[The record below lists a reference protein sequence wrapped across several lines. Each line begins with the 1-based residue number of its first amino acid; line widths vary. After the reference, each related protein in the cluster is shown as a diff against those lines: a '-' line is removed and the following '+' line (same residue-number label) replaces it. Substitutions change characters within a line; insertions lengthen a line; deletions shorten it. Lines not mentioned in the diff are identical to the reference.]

1 MFQSG
6 GGGDIVVGQLT
17 WEAVKWSGGG
27 RMSEGMLCVFVYT
40 DISQSRQI
48 VGQPS
53 QLWLFS
59 SEELGCVCV
68 YFSVHS
74 GVLTSLAALR

>member
-1 MFQSG
+1 M
-6 GGGDIVVGQLT
+6 VGQLT
-17 WEAVKWSGGG
+17 WEAVKWCGGG
-27 RMSEGMLCVFVYT
+27 RMSKGMQCVFMYT

-68 YFSVHS
+68 YFLVHS
-74 GVLTSLAALR
+74 DVLTSPAALR